1 MPVYCY
7 YGDESYLLN
16 REVRALRDNVVNPQM
31 AALSHKVLKAPAIHQ
46 AIEAVSAVS
55 FSLGGDTLVEIR
67 DFPFLEKAAGE
78 DAEKLQL
85 EQLKDALEAVEPTK
99 HVLFVNTKI
108 DRKVKFPKWLA
119 GQKRFAVR
127 EFKTFNFWETDKAA
141 QMLVDLAREQGVKVE
156 SAAAMQLV
164 ETMGVALQPLMNE
177 IGKLAIYAGDR
188 PITAADV
195 SRLSNHNENTFA
207 MLADWINNRNRS
219 QVFETLDELLLR
231 QHPVA
236 LYGLTQTYLNNIF
249 RLRFLR
255 QLGYSESEIAGRL
268 KKHPFKV
275 KKDLE
280 EFRQVPFTRLV
291 GLRRK
296 ALELEWKCK
305 TGQLGDRL
313 SYEIL
318 MGS

>member
-7 YGDESYLLN
+7 YGEEGYLLN
-16 REVRALRDNVVNPQM
+16 REVRALRDRVVNPQM
-31 AALSHKVLKAPAIHQ
+31 AALSHKVFKAPAIYQ
-46 AIEAVSAVS
+46 VVEAVGAVS
-55 FSLGGDTLVEIR
+55 FSLGGDTLLEIR
-67 DFPFLEKAAGE
+67 DFPFLEKAASE
-78 DAEKLQL
+78 DSEKAQL
-85 EQLKDALEAVEPTK
+85 EQLKEALESVEPSK
-99 HVLFVNTKI
+99 HVLFINGRI

-119 GQKRFAVR
+119 SQKSFTVR

-141 QMLVDLAREQGVKVE
+141 QMLSDLARNQGTQIE
-156 SAAAMQLV
+156 PAAAMKLV

-177 IGKLAIYAGDR
+177 IEKLALYAQDR
-188 PITAADV
+188 PITVGDV
-195 SRLSNHNENTFA
+195 GRLSNHNENTFA
-207 MLADWINNRNRS
+207 MLSDWINRRNRS
-219 QVFETLDELLLR
+219 QIFETLDELLLR

-255 QLGYSESEIAGRL
+255 QLGYSEAEIAGRL

-280 EFRQVPFTRLV
+280 EFRQVPFSRLV
-291 GLRRK
+291 RLREK

-305 TGQLGDRL
+305 TGQLSDRL

-318 MGS
+318 MGA